1 MAPDI
6 VILKPDIWRI
16 SISSLKRKPRRKN
29 VRSERK
35 GRRNGE
41 KEGKERITFKSD

>member
-6 VILKPDIWRI
+6 VILKTDIWRI
-16 SISSLKRKPRRKN
+16 SISRLKRKLKRKN
-29 VRSERK
+29 VRSKRK
-35 GRRNGE
+35 GRKNGE